1 MKGPTSLKHT
11 LAKSMAAAS
20 ILLLAAC
27 SSPSAV
33 AEQETVPEPAPE
45 QSSTEP
51 TEKPQIPEEF
61 DHLTVG
67 EARGILEQNDVEVI
81 LDHPD
86 FGDAADEQD
95 VSGFADSFSIP
106 EDGVRFSSDR
116 STATIQTVV
125 SEGFANR
132 FLPFKLKCTTDQGY
146 DSVEIDYYTLDS
158 IWEDGGRSTF
168 ESCVAEVDPHRWEP
182 TKEQE
187 RLIAISKQGEDEGS
201 DLAWMGILEECA
213 LEPYDGTDS
222 WVMTP
227 NTYRLVAAAEYCP
240 DAPHAEDLKAW
251 LKANPP
257 A

>member
-1 MKGPTSLKHT
+1 
-11 LAKSMAAAS
+11 MAAAS

-27 SSPSAV
+27 SSPTAG

-45 QSSTEP
+45 QSSPEP

-61 DHLTVG
+61 DLHTVG
-67 EARGILEQNDVEVI
+67 EAREILEQNDVEVI

-95 VSGFADSFSIP
+95 VANFADSFSIP

-116 STATIQTVV
+116 SSATIQTVA
-125 SEGFANR
+125 SEGFVNR
-132 FLPFKLKCTTDQGY
+132 FLPFKLICKTDQGY
-146 DSVEIDYYTLDS
+146 DSVKIDYYTVES

-168 ESCVAEVDPHRWEP
+168 ERCSSNSTGAQWEP

-201 DLAWMGILEECA
+201 DLAWMGILDECA
-213 LEPYDGTDS
+213 LEPRSGTDD
-222 WVMTP
+222 WLLTL
-227 NTYRLVAAAEYCP
+227 NTYQLVAAAEYCP
-240 DAPHAEDLKAW
+240 NAPHAEDLKAW